1 MTEKITEKS
10 KRQKFAGDSFGEGVV
25 KRSKIASEKKICQQF

>member
-10 KRQKFAGDSFGEGVV
+10 KRQKFAEDSRKFKNE
-25 KRSKIASEKKICQQF
+25 SNNLSE